1 MMFSIKKTL
10 PYVVIG
16 FLALAV
22 AGPANADVIDDILGV
37 VDNLLKSLGA

>member
-16 FLALAV
+16 FLTLAV
-22 AGPANADVIDDILGV
+22 AGPANADVIDDILAV